1 MGLTAALLATAFTF
15 GPSVSVEVVAEGPH
29 ADEATA
35 LGGWLVQ
42 RLIEEGY
49 TIAPPDRAEQA
60 DQVLVLQADAE
71 AFSVRGGTETF
82 EIEPGVPAVMRLEV
96 LHRARLL
103 LEHAAGGQALIEPSR
118 PVDSEI
124 LGMSSRAEAPEGAAG
139 ALESALLQAGY
150 VLTPRPR
157 PTDRVL
163 CVVHADRRLGASL
176 SRGDA
181 ACPDPTIYV
190 GYAQLHEPDGVDAIV
205 ALIEG
210 ASEPDS
216 PPARPA
222 PSVIPPST
230 IEESSS
236 SSEPDPVAE
245 KQGFLSEESEFRLG
259 ADTGVVA
266 RGEVD
271 GYTRAHMRLGKLQG
285 PGGQLH
291 LGVIPSRSG
300 SVRALDTTL
309 AVGPDLRIGRRRF
322 GAEVGLVVGALVH
335 AYADESVRGGSA
347 SWYAGIPASVS
358 FGRKWDRMR
367 VHLFAEGF
375 LTGGRLQH
383 IRDNA
388 PDWARSSWGVRAGL
402 GVTWGWNIQ

>member
-29 ADEATA
+29 AEEAAA

-49 TIAPPDRAEQA
+49 TIAPAEQA
-60 DQVLVLQADAE
+60 DRVLTLQADAE

-82 EIEPGVPAVMRLEV
+82 EIEPGAPAVMRLEA

-103 LEHAAGGQALIEPSR
+103 LEHAGGGQPPSH
-118 PVDSEI
+118 PLDSEV
-124 LGMSSRAEAPEGAAG
+124 LGMRSRAEAPEGAAG

-157 PTDRVL
+157 PGDPVL
-163 CVVHADRRLGASL
+163 CVVHAETRLGASL

-190 GYAQLHEPDGVDAIV
+190 RYSQLHGPDGADAIV

-210 ASEPDS
+210 ASEPES

-222 PSVIPPST
+222 PSVVQPST
-230 IEESSS
+230 SDEPSASTQ
-236 SSEPDPVAE
+236 PDPTQK
-245 KQGFLSEESEFRLG
+245 KQRFLSEESEFRLG
-259 ADTGVVA
+259 ADVGAVA
-266 RGEVD
+266 RGDVD
-271 GYTRAHMRLGKLQG
+271 GYARAHMRLGKLQG

-291 LGVIPSRSG
+291 VGVIPSRSG
-300 SVRALDTTL
+300 SIRTLDTTL
-309 AVGPDLRIGRRRF
+309 AVGPDLRFGRRRF

-335 AYADESVRGGSA
+335 AYADESVRAGSA
-347 SWYAGIPASVS
+347 SWYAGLPASVS
-358 FGRKWDRMR
+358 FGRAWDRMR
-367 VHLFAEGF
+367 VHVFTEGF
-375 LTGGRLQH
+375 VTGGPLKH

-388 PDWARSSWGVRAGL
+388 PDWTRSAWGVRAGL
-402 GVTWGWNIQ
+402 GITWGWNIQ